1 MKPRPKK
8 KAPISMEKLT
18 LTLQKVGGGI
28 VKVVSTHPA
37 ALGLTIMAGSALT
50 LMVARKKENEGSV
63 WGRFVAAEAN
73 GLYQGAQGITL
84 ALAAVPIVTSIA
96 GAVKEIA
103 AARVPA
109 SEEGP
114 ATK

>member
-1 MKPRPKK
+1 MKSRPKK
-8 KAPISMEKLT
+8 KAPINMEKLT
-18 LTLQKVGGGI
+18 STLQKVGGGI

-37 ALGLTIMAGSALT
+37 ALGLTIMAGSTLT
-50 LMVARKKENEGSV
+50 LMIARKKEAEGSV
-63 WGRFVAAEAN
+63 WGKFIAAEAN

-84 ALAAVPIVTSIA
+84 ALSAVPIVTSIA

-103 AARVPA
+103 GSRVPA
-109 SEEGP
+109 GEEGP